1 MPAARLNKS
10 SQLISIQTRRP
21 SDESLARPKIPHR
34 SCVEATMPPKRS
46 AEKGK
51 GRWWRPR
58 HDAGPR
64 LSRGDFRTFTLHASW
79 NPESAVT
86 QPAADCRGGGL
97 Q

>member
-46 AEKGK
+46 AEKRQGEMVAT
-51 GRWWRPR
+51 P
-58 HDAGPR
+58 
-64 LSRGDFRTFTLHASW
+64 SRRRAPAVPGGFSHVHVARFL
-79 NPESAVT
+79 ES
-86 QPAADCRGGGL
+86 
-97 Q
+97 